1 MEMENN
7 QKKLGQNRDD
17 NICLVFY
24 VDYYVISA
32 PVPFPLPCTAP
43 NPLHPSTVF
52 SKQKSWSVVPL
63 NSIFISAFQT

>member
-1 MEMENN
+1 
-7 QKKLGQNRDD
+7 
-17 NICLVFY
+17 